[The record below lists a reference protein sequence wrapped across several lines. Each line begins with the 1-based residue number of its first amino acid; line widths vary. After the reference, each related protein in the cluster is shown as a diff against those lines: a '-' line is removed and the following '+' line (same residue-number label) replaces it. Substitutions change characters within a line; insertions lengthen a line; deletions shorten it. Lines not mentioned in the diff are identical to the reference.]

1 MSATWLTVIALA
13 AATITVKAIGP
24 VALGTRDLPRP
35 FSKVIDLLAPAILA
49 SLIVVG
55 TFTDADGDL
64 VIDAR
69 AAGLAAAAGVYAVNR
84 KSLVGAV
91 AAAALTAALV
101 RALA

>member
-24 VALGTRDLPRP
+24 VALGTRELPRP
-35 FSKVIDLLAPAILA
+35 VAKVIDLLAPAILA

-91 AAAALTAALV
+91 AAAALTAGLV